1 MPPEHTTIAARPRR
15 GTVLVWTPRVLVHP
29 TLRERCIFRRAL
41 AAGWPRHAPA
51 MALMM
56 LALGLMSPTTGPAQ
70 GATPAI
76 PPGRPRPLL
85 LARDAKGN
93 VFSTWDEAWRAVRR
107 AGPRA
112 QTKGRGG
119 NAGMPRNRVDP
130 ALIRAST
137 TGIREVDLERTPN
150 RSKKQGPGG
159 PETSWL
165 GLEHSPLAPRPS
177 PLAPPGGPE
186 TSWLGLELLGGRYL
200 VTETLGESG
209 SGVVYRAR
217 DRQLGGDVAIE
228 VPRCPSLVEG
238 SSSARFV
245 RAIRTLARRTHPHL
259 VKIRD
264 VGMSGDVPFVV
275 AEYPP
280 GGSLACRRRVGP
292 DGLPAPMDPGS
303 LADWLP
309 DLAEALDFLHAQGRI
324 HRDVRPVNILFDAR
338 GQVFLGGLAMG
349 EGLAESSKPATG
361 RTSSDAG
368 SLTGPFGYLAPEQLL
383 GRPIDGRAD
392 QYALAVIVF
401 EWLGGRRP
409 FDGPIA
415 TAVLVRQATSEPP
428 ALREICPTIPEPVS
442 AVVRRGLSRDPE
454 SRFPD
459 CASFARAVLAA
470 MRGEPV
476 SPIRPEPTHTG
487 RDVPER
493 TAAATTD
500 PAASPGRS
508 HWIAVMCSAT
518 IVAVC
523 VLGPRRTVARSWPW
537 PPALLGR
544 AIDRRALKAL
554 GPPSTTRAGVP
565 AKWRHDIPR
574 AEFSTEPAEPEPPRS
589 RWWLGPSTPP
599 PSLRRYS
606 EARRRTRSAPG
617 RVVGPTSRP

>member
-15 GTVLVWTPRVLVHP
+15 GTVLVWTLRVLVHP
-29 TLRERCIFRRAL
+29 ISRERCTFRRAL
-41 AAGWPRHAPA
+41 VANRPRHAPA

-56 LALGLMSPTTGPAQ
+56 LALSLMSPTTGPAR

-76 PPGRPRPLL
+76 PRGRPRSLL
-85 LARDAKGN
+85 LVRNARGN
-93 VFSTWDEAWRAVRR
+93 VFSTWDEAWREVRR

-112 QTKGRGG
+112 RTKGRGG
-119 NAGMPRNRVDP
+119 NTRMPRNRVDP

-137 TGIREVDLERTPN
+137 TEIREVDLERTPYHG
-150 RSKKQGPGG
+150 KKQGPG
-159 PETSWL
+159 W
-165 GLEHSPLAPRPS
+165 
-177 PLAPPGGPE
+177 PE
-186 TSWLGLELLGGRYL
+186 TSWLGLELSGGRYL

-228 VPRCPSLVEG
+228 VPRRPSLVDG

-264 VGMSGDVPFVV
+264 VGMSGDLPFAV

-280 GGSLACRRRVGP
+280 GGSLAYRRRIGP
-292 DGLPAPMDPGS
+292 DGLPAPMDPES

-309 DLAEALDFLHAQGRI
+309 DLAEALDFLHTQGYI
-324 HRDVRPVNILFDAR
+324 HRDVRPANILFDAR

-349 EGLAESSKPATG
+349 EGLAESSEPAAG

-368 SLTGPFGYLAPEQLL
+368 PVTGPFGYLAPEQIL

-442 AVVRRGLSRDPE
+442 AVIRRGLARDPE
-454 SRFPD
+454 SRFAD

-476 SPIRPEPTHTG
+476 SLIRPEPTHTG
-487 RDVPER
+487 HDVTER
-493 TAAATTD
+493 TAVTSTD

-518 IVAVC
+518 IAAAC
-523 VLGPRRTVARSWPW
+523 VLGPRRTLARSWSW

-544 AIDRRALKAL
+544 AIDRRALKAIA
-554 GPPSTTRAGVP
+554 PPSTNRAGVP
-565 AKWRHDIPR
+565 VKWRHDIPR
-574 AEFSTEPAEPEPPRS
+574 AELSTEPAEPEPSRS

-606 EARRRTRSAPG
+606 EARRRTRSSPV